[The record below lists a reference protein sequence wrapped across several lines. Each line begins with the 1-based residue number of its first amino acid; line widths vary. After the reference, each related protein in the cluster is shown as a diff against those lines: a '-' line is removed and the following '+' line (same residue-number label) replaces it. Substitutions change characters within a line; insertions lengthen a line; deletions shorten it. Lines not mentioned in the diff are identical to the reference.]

1 MILSANPVTVDPEQI
16 LDIDVVE
23 TISRGVTVYQEP
35 SLSASL

>member
-1 MILSANPVTVDPEQI
+1 VDAQQI
-16 LDIDVVE
+16 LDIEVVE